1 MRTKTIDDAIKAS
14 HTAPAPVTV
23 LEYQP
28 GNGTRYHLHI
38 TDLRAA
44 LSEAPP
50 QVNAYAGHGAWYVAL
65 YTEGNG
71 TCMTV
76 ADNGGYLAPS
86 YVASKLKVSDGDAAV
101 LAEVIARYTGRTA
114 DNASATEE
122 VA

>member
-1 MRTKTIDDAIKAS
+1 MRTKTLEDSIKAEL
-14 HTAPAPVTV
+14 TASAPVTV

-44 LSEAPP
+44 LAGAPP
-50 QVNAYAGHGAWYVAL
+50 RVTDRTGFGAYYVAL
-65 YTEGNG
+65 YTEGRG

-76 ADNGGYLAPS
+76 ADNGGYLSPG
-86 YVASKLKVSDGDAAV
+86 YVGSKLKVSEGDAVV
-101 LAEVIARYTGRTA
+101 LAEIIARYTGRTA
-114 DNASATEE
+114 LDASVDVV